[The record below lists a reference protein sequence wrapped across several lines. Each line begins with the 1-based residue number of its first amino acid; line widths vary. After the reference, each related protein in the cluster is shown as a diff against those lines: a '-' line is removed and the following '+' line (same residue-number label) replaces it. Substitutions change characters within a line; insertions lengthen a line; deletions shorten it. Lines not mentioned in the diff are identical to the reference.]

1 MIKRQEY
8 KTKVK
13 SHRGKYIISP
23 KRESRGRG
31 NTWRTDDWESC
42 RTDEIYQSKDQKK
55 KILSRV
61 NMTSY
66 LGILQ

>member
-23 KRESRGRG
+23 KTESRGRG
-31 NTWRTDDWESC
+31 NT
-42 RTDEIYQSKDQKK
+42 
-55 KILSRV
+55 
-61 NMTSY
+61 
-66 LGILQ
+66 